1 MTITNEALFK
11 LIDMNSNL
19 VEKINSIN
27 NETRYRIRTKDFT
40 LIQSRFHW
48 GFFFNYYSG
57 MLYFLKIGKGIDLN
71 NNSLLFKRMEKLYH
85 SGYGFVTSD
94 SCVLRELERILNT
107 VNS

>member
-1 MTITNEALFK
+1 MIITNKAILQ
-11 LIDMNSNL
+11 LIDINKKL
-19 VEKINSIN
+19 VEKINYKN
-27 NETRYRIRTKDFT
+27 GDTKYRIMTDDFM
-40 LIQSRFHW
+40 LIQSRFQW
-48 GFFFNYYSG
+48 GFFFNYYGGS
-57 MLYFLKIGKGIDLN
+57 LYFPKIGKEVRID